1 MGRLVLLLL
10 TMLYVVGYIA
20 FRQTHIEV
28 WEKDKASYV
37 IFPEGTIGRGLYLA
51 WRPMSYAVQRLTGVG
66 AHIGPHR

>member
-1 MGRLVLLLL
+1 MRYLLVLFVLYAAS
-10 TMLYVVGYIA
+10 YVV

-37 IFPEGTIGRGLYLA
+37 IFADDQIGKAMYYA
-51 WRPMSYAVQRLTGVG
+51 WRPMSYADAKLTGVG